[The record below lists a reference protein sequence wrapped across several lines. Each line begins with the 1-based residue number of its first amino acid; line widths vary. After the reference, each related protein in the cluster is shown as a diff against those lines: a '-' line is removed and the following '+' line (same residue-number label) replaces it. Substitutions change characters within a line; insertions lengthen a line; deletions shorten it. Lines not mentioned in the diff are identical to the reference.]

1 MKRMGFDDRWI
12 RLILMCVSSATYSV
26 IVNGTPTGEIISTRG
41 IRQGNYISPYLFLL
55 CVEALSSMLTWEE
68 FCGTLTGVPTSKRC
82 PWISHLFFADDSL
95 LFCKANPVH
104 WRKMSELLQIYENAS
119 GQRLYKE
126 KTSLFF
132 SIVTLCLRIGGLCW
146 S

>member
-41 IRQGNYISPYLFLL
+41 IRQGDYISPYLFLL

-68 FCGTLTGVPTSKRC
+68 FCGTLTGVPTSKRG

-119 GQRLYKE
+119 GQRLNKE

-132 SIVTLCLRIGGLCW
+132 FQS
-146 S
+146 